1 MKIFWKQGAGAGAA
15 QEAAFPLLRY
25 FTTTSL
31 AAFVIV
37 AALLGLVF
45 RQLTIGGLID
55 GYENEHVNLAR
66 LISNQLWASDFG
78 PFVAAMDG
86 RSVAE
91 LKAAP
96 QIPVLQ
102 GKVRTML
109 AGTSI
114 FKVKVYGPS
123 GMTLFSTESRQ
134 IGEDK
139 SGNAAVIAGLQ
150 GRTSSEL
157 SHKDSFSSFE
167 GEVQN
172 RDLVETYV
180 PRFDP
185 ASHRVTG
192 VFEIY
197 GDATDIL
204 AEIAVKQQVIGA
216 AVVGILAL
224 LYALLFVIV
233 NRAQRLIERQ
243 NRERELAQEALRA
256 SEERWKFALEGAG
269 AGVWD
274 RNLLTGEVVFS
285 KRYKE
290 IYGFGADE
298 LDDRR
303 ESWDARVHPD
313 DLAEAV
319 RQREAYFAGESE
331 AYASERRMQ
340 CKDGSWKWVLSRGIV
355 VAMDERGRPSRMIGT
370 HTDVTERHERE
381 QALRLAATV
390 FEIVDEAVVV
400 TDLNNRIVSVN
411 PAFTAIT
418 GYAPEEVVGKNP
430 KLLASGSHSPVFY
443 QAMWRALAESGSW
456 RGEIWNRAKSGKVY
470 VEWLAIKQ
478 VRDEQGEASHYVAVF
493 SDISERKAAE
503 ERMQQLAH
511 YDALTG
517 LPNRTLFHDRLQQ
530 SLAKAKR
537 DKTCLALMFIDLDEF
552 KPINDSLGHHVGD
565 LLLKEVARRLL
576 DCLRRESDTVGRLGG
591 DEFVVI
597 LPDMETLADATRVAE
612 KILEALA
619 RPCELAGR
627 SVGVSASIGIA
638 AYPEHGADDKQLLK
652 SADAAM
658 YQAKQAGRNR
668 YALYG

>member
-1 MKIFWKQGAGAGAA
+1 MKNFWKQGAA
-15 QEAAFPLLRY
+15 QDAAFPLLRY

-31 AAFVIV
+31 AAFVLV
-37 AALLGLVF
+37 AALLGYVF

-55 GYENEHVNLAR
+55 GYENEHVNIAR

-78 PFVAAMDG
+78 PLVAAMDG
-86 RSVAE
+86 RPVAE

-102 GKVRTML
+102 DKVRIML
-109 AGTSI
+109 GGTSI

-139 SGNAAVIAGLQ
+139 SDNAAVIAGLQ

-197 GDATDIL
+197 GDATEIL
-204 AEIAVKQQVIGA
+204 TEVAVKQRAIGA

-290 IYGFGADE
+290 IYGFGADQ
-298 LDDRR
+298 LDDRH
-303 ESWDARVHPD
+303 EPWDARVHPD
-313 DLAEAV
+313 DLAEAE

-340 CKDGSWKWVLSRGIV
+340 CKDGTWKWVLSRGIV

-418 GYAPEEVVGKNP
+418 GYAPAEVVGKNP
-430 KLLASGSHSPVFY
+430 KLLASGSHSPAFY

-503 ERMQQLAH
+503 DRMQQLAH

-537 DKTCLALMFIDLDEF
+537 DKTRLALMFIDLDEF

-597 LPDMETLADATRVAE
+597 LPDMEALDDATRVAE

-627 SVGVSASIGIA
+627 SVCVSASIGIA
-638 AYPEHGADDKQLLK
+638 AYPEHGADDKQLLT

-658 YQAKQAGRNR
+658 DQAKQAGRNR
-668 YALYG
+668 YALSG